1 MHRFNWSQWPEVKRR
16 RGDRGGGR
24 GFLTEQRLEMITW
37 LRIKPVN
44 LPDCVNFVKG
54 LGVVES
60 VIRRGD

>member
-1 MHRFNWSQWPEVKRR
+1 MGTGE
-16 RGDRGGGR
+16 GGR

-54 LGVVES
+54 LGMVES
-60 VIRRGD
+60 VIRRGDGKEGE